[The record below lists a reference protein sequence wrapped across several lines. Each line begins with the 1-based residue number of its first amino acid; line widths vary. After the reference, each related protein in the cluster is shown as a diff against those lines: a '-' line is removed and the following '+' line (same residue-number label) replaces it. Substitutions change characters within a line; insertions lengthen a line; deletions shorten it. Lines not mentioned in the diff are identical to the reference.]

1 VRQAAN
7 NMEFSQARYNNA
19 LQQVAQATEA
29 LTRAQGRYR
38 YGVGENLDVL
48 DAETQLAQA
57 RLARAQ
63 AMYNYTLGQYQLRR
77 ATGEQIWQ

>member
-1 VRQAAN
+1 
-7 NMEFSQARYNNA
+7 
-19 LQQVAQATEA
+19 
-29 LTRAQGRYR
+29 
-38 YGVGENLDVL
+38 VGQNLDVL